1 MEEKYQLKE
10 GCLTIQMPKELDHH
24 EAGRLK
30 MEADF
35 LIGAYH
41 VRRLVF
47 DFRETE
53 FMDSSGIGVIIG
65 RCKSMGF
72 SGGEVAATNMNCLL
86 YTSPSCIA
94 PSYYIMKQ
102 CFMIMIYTSFARQSY
117 CIMC

>member
-24 EAGRLK
+24 EAG
-30 MEADF
+30 
-35 LIGAYH
+35 
-41 VRRLVF
+41 RLVF

-72 SGGEVAATNMNCLL
+72 SGGEVAATNMNERVKK
-86 YTSPSCIA
+86 I
-94 PSYYIMKQ
+94 
-102 CFMIMIYTSFARQSY
+102 FMVSGLQKLIRVDTV
-117 CIMC
+117 

>member
-35 LIGAYH
+35 LIGAY
-41 VRRLVF
+41 LVF

-72 SGGEVAATNMNCLL
+72 SGGEVAAANMNERVKK
-86 YTSPSCIA
+86 I
-94 PSYYIMKQ
+94 
-102 CFMIMIYTSFARQSY
+102 FMVSGLQKLIRIDTV
-117 CIMC
+117 

>member
-53 FMDSSGIGVIIG
+53 FMDMQEHGVFRRRSGSSQY
-65 RCKSMGF
+65 
-72 SGGEVAATNMNCLL
+72 E
-86 YTSPSCIA
+86 
-94 PSYYIMKQ
+94 
-102 CFMIMIYTSFARQSY
+102 
-117 CIMC
+117 

>member
-41 VRRLVF
+41 VRRLVSGNRVYGQ
-47 DFRETE
+47 FRDRCDHWKMQEHGV
-53 FMDSSGIGVIIG
+53 FRRRSG
-65 RCKSMGF
+65 SNQY
-72 SGGEVAATNMNCLL
+72 E
-86 YTSPSCIA
+86 
-94 PSYYIMKQ
+94 
-102 CFMIMIYTSFARQSY
+102 
-117 CIMC
+117 

>member
-65 RCKSMGF
+65 RCKSF
-72 SGGEVAATNMNCLL
+72 PICSPAIQAHIPKHSL
-86 YTSPSCIA
+86 YLPVSRPVL
-94 PSYYIMKQ
+94 
-102 CFMIMIYTSFARQSY
+102 FL
-117 CIMC
+117 

>member
-47 DFRETE
+47 EFSGNRVYGQFR
-53 FMDSSGIGVIIG
+53 GIGVIIG

-72 SGGEVAATNMNCLL
+72 SGGEVAAA
-86 YTSPSCIA
+86 I
-94 PSYYIMKQ
+94 
-102 CFMIMIYTSFARQSY
+102 
-117 CIMC
+117 

>member
-53 FMDSSGIGVIIG
+53 FMDSSGIGAIMG
-65 RCKSMGF
+65 RYRLIRLVD
-72 SGGEVAATNMNCLL
+72 GEVWAVH
-86 YTSPSCIA
+86 TSMRIKKILTLSGVTR
-94 PSYYIMKQ
+94 IMQ
-102 CFMIMIYTSFARQSY
+102 IYEEEQR
-117 CIMC
+117 

>member
-53 FMDSSGIGVIIG
+53 FMDSSGIGVIMG
-65 RCKSMGF
+65 RYRHIF
-72 SGGEVAATNMNCLL
+72 LLGGEVWAIHTSERMRQILNMSGV
-86 YTSPSCIA
+86 TKI
-94 PSYYIMKQ
+94 IQ
-102 CFMIMIYTSFARQSY
+102 IYEEG
-117 CIMC
+117 MM